1 MALKRAF
8 DIFASLLGLI
18 ILSPALIIIAVII
31 KVFMPGPVLFK
42 QERVGMDGKL
52 FVLYKFR
59 TMVTNH
65 SGSSI
70 TVKGEDRITKL
81 GALLRRFKLDEFV
94 ELWNVLK
101 GDMSFVGPRP
111 DMPEYISRLHGDE
124 KLIMSLR
131 PGITGPATLKYSN
144 EEELLASV
152 KNPRQFNDEILWPD
166 KVKIN
171 LNYYYKRNFILDL
184 IIIFKTIF
192 CRKKISIDA
201 YKQELE
207 KNGK

>member
-8 DIFASLLGLI
+8 DIIASLLGLI
-18 ILSPALIIIAVII
+18 ILSPVLIIIAVII
-31 KVFMPGPVLFK
+31 KVFMSGPVLFK
-42 QERVGMDGKL
+42 QERVGKDGEL

-65 SGSSI
+65 NGSSI
-70 TVKGEDRITKL
+70 TIKGEDRITKL
-81 GALLRRFKLDEFV
+81 GALLRRLKLDEFV

-111 DMPEYISRLHGDE
+111 DMPEYISRLQGDE

-152 KNPRQFNDEILWPD
+152 KDPQHFNDEVLWPD

-171 LNYYYKRNFILDL
+171 LNYFHKRNFILDL
-184 IIIFKTIF
+184 IIIFRTIF
-192 CRKKISIDA
+192 CRKKISLDA
-201 YKQELE
+201 YKQEID
-207 KNGK
+207 KNEG